1 MKLYKAE
8 AVVLRT
14 RELQEADKLLVLYS
28 RQHGKITVAAHGVNK
43 PSSRKRGSVQPFCHT
58 NFLLYK
64 GRQLD
69 SVSQCDSVE
78 IFAHLRNDF
87 ELLICASYLVELV
100 EAFSV
105 EGEPNEYVFLL
116 LVSTL
121 HMLNPMDAEILT
133 RAFEIKL
140 ITVFGF
146 RPHWESCV
154 HCREP
159 FGSGEIRF
167 SPALGGVLCYSC
179 VGYDLR
185 ALRLNRGTLETL
197 KKLLAWEPSRLVRL
211 KADRTVQ
218 GQLKDILR
226 SYLDYH
232 MEYRVKSARFLD
244 MVGYKK

>member
-14 RELQEADKLLVLYS
+14 RELKEADRLLVLYS

-43 PSSRKRGSVQPFCHT
+43 PSSRKRGAVQPFCHT

-69 SVSQCDSVE
+69 SVSQCEGVE
-78 IFAHLRNDF
+78 IFSHLYSDF
-87 ELLICASYLVELV
+87 DLLSCASYLVELV
-100 EAFSV
+100 EAFSM

-116 LVSTL
+116 LVSIL
-121 HMLNPMDAEILT
+121 HRLNPMDAEILT

-146 RPHWESCV
+146 RPHLESCV

-159 FGSGEIRF
+159 FVSGEIRF
-167 SPALGGVLCYSC
+167 SPSLGGVLCQSC
-179 VGYDLR
+179 VGHDFR
-185 ALRLNRGTLETL
+185 ALRMNRGVLETL
-197 KKLLAWEPSRLVRL
+197 KKLLAWEPSR
-211 KADRTVQ
+211 
-218 GQLKDILR
+218 
-226 SYLDYH
+226 
-232 MEYRVKSARFLD
+232 
-244 MVGYKK
+244 VGASKG